1 MVRSYKFSDRLVD
14 TLIILVLTVL
24 ALSTL
29 LPLVH
34 IVAVSFS
41 DKASVAGGQV
51 TFFPIAPTLAAYQ
64 AVVDD
69 KAFFRAFWV
78 SIERVVLGGALQFV
92 LTIVTAYA
100 LSRPL
105 KEFRTRNIYMWV
117 LVFTMIFNGG
127 MIPLYLTI
135 RDLHLMDT
143 IWSLVLPGAVP
154 VFNVI
159 VLMNFFKGLPKEL
172 DEAALMDGAGPWYKM
187 FAIYVPLSLP
197 SLATVTLFSLVGHW
211 NAFFD
216 GLLYMNRPENYPLQ
230 TYLNQIIVQASQPR
244 SHLTP
249 DQIEQLAK
257 LSDRTVNSAKI
268 FVSLVPI
275 LLVYPFLQRYFVTGL
290 TLGSVK
296 E

>member
-1 MVRSYKFSDRLVD
+1 MVRGYKLSDRIIDVLIVAIL
-14 TLIILVLTVL
+14 TLL

-29 LPLVH
+29 LPIVH
-34 IVAVSFS
+34 IIAVSFS
-41 DKASVAGGQV
+41 NKAAVAAGHV
-51 TFFPIAPTLAAYQ
+51 TFFPLGPTLAAYE
-64 AVVDD
+64 AVIADN
-69 KAFFRAFWV
+69 AFFRAFWV
-78 SIERVVLGGALQFV
+78 SVQRVVIGGGLQFV
-92 LTIVTAYA
+92 LTIMSAYA
-100 LSRPL
+100 LSRST
-105 KEFRTRNIYMWV
+105 KEFKSRNIYMWI

-135 RDLHLMDT
+135 RDLNLLDT
-143 IWSLVLPGAVP
+143 MWSLVLPSAVP

-172 DEAALMDGAGPWYKM
+172 DEAAIMDGAGPWYKM
-187 FAIYVPLSLP
+187 IAIYVPLSLP
-197 SLATVTLFSLVGHW
+197 SIATVTLFSVVGHW

-216 GLLYMNRPENYPLQ
+216 GLIYMNNPANYPLQ

-244 SHLTP
+244 SHMTP
-249 DQIEQLAK
+249 DQIAQLAK

-268 FVSLVPI
+268 LVSLLPI
-275 LLVYPFLQRYFVTGL
+275 LLVYPFLQRYFITGL

>member
-1 MVRSYKFSDRLVD
+1 MVNSYKWSDRVVD
-14 TLIILVLTVL
+14 VLIVILLTLL

-34 IVAVSFS
+34 IVAISFS
-41 DKASVAGGQV
+41 DKSAVAGGMV
-51 TFFPIAPTLAAYQ
+51 TFFPISPTLAAYE
-64 AVVDD
+64 AVTNDN
-69 KAFFRAFWV
+69 AFFRAFGV
-78 SIERVVLGGALQFV
+78 SIQRVLLGGGLQFV

-100 LSRPL
+100 LSRPS
-105 KEFRTRNIYMWV
+105 KEFRSRNVYMWL

-135 RDLHLMDT
+135 RDLNLMDSL
-143 IWSLVLPGAVP
+143 WSLVLPGAVP

-172 DEAALMDGAGPWYKM
+172 DEAALMDGAGPWKKM
-187 FAIYVPLSLP
+187 FSIYVPLSLP

-230 TYLNQIIVQASQPR
+230 TYLNQIIVQAGQPR
-244 SHLTP
+244 SHMTP
-249 DQIEQLAK
+249 DQIAQLAK

-268 FVSLVPI
+268 LVSLVPI
-275 LLVYPFLQRYFVTGL
+275 LLIYPFLQRYFVTGL